1 MQMVRMSNEFATGI
15 LCECGCD
22 YVAHAV
28 RIGDNG
34 LAVCEEC
41 SNCPCKKF
49 TRSKKENKVSLFGHG
64 FVGRE
69 YKKQFP
75 DTVVVDRDARYSP
88 TESILYGIS
97 TVHNYHPKEGDLFK
111 DVDTNLTHFLGV
123 LQANQDRDITFNLI
137 SSWFVYGE
145 TDLPAREDSHCNPKK
160 GFYSITAR
168 AREQLLIAYA
178 ETFGMKYRI
187 LRLGNVIGIG
197 DKKISKK
204 KNAVQWM
211 VRELA
216 QGREIKVYRGGAV
229 RDFIDVRDCAK
240 AINLVIGKGEL
251 NTIYNIS
258 NGEGLNISM
267 LMDVANRE
275 AKFRGTVGEMET
287 PSFHKTVQVPK
298 MYLDTKKIKELG
310 YVQTYDIKQSIR
322 ELVHYYE

>member
-1 MQMVRMSNEFATGI
+1 M
-15 LCECGCD
+15 
-22 YVAHAV
+22 
-28 RIGDNG
+28 
-34 LAVCEEC
+34 
-41 SNCPCKKF
+41 
-49 TRSKKENKVSLFGHG
+49 NKISLFGHG

-69 YKKQFP
+69 YTKQFP
-75 DTVVVDRDARYSP
+75 DTVVVERGAMYAP
-88 TESILYGIS
+88 TENILYGIS
-97 TVHNYHPKEGDLFK
+97 TVHNYHPKEGDLFV

-137 SSWFVYGE
+137 SSWFVYGS
-145 TDLPAREDSHCNPKK
+145 TDMPAREDSECNPT

-168 AREQLLIAYA
+168 ARELLLISYA

-197 DKKISKK
+197 DEKVSRK
-204 KNAVQWM
+204 KNATQWM

-216 QGREIKVYRGGAV
+216 QGREVKVYKGGAV

-240 AINLVIGKGEL
+240 AINLVLEKGEL
-251 NTIYNIS
+251 NSIYNIS
-258 NGEGLNISM
+258 NGQGLNIFD
-267 LMDVANRE
+267 LMNTANRE

-298 MYLDTKKIKELG
+298 MFLDTKKLKNLG

-322 ELVHYYE
+322 ELVHHYE